1 VVLLRTLRLFSS
13 LALAVIV
20 VFAITAPLASV
31 LHASGVDGRV
41 YVVASRS
48 FVDWLEKQGYSLG
61 SLFIAMMSPL
71 DYEGYS
77 YWLRGVVGERLDLD
91 FRRVARSWE
100 EFYRGNRDVLRSPP
114 LPAISITITL
124 SRVEGDRVLEC
135 TAHYTYSTIDY
146 FIEKGLKLEQAV
158 ESSRADPLAHLRKPL
173 VITLNPRMPK
183 GEFKVSCADLSPI
196 VEDLRRAMGGGVG
209 VAGENPLDGMAAQG
223 GLVQQSTC
231 PARFTEVWWSDV
243 YNSIN
248 SPLSGW
254 MSNIYYYTNGSPVPD
269 SLKLRVWSA
278 FARNWSLAY
287 YYKADSYSVENAK
300 FITLWEL
307 SFRPPSNPA
316 FILGEKVYWMDE
328 WVNRVFKIFTD
339 PYRVGRIFEWKD
351 YNENN
356 PGAVIEWTDYQ
367 PFFGMRWE
375 NPNNKAF
382 TASGSY
388 AVAKS
393 KYYKHG
399 VTIAGFIFLGKESL
413 TIEGNPILATIGL
426 SGALNKAYV
435 GAKTTYRYLGD
446 GILLR
451 LEVQPVRV
459 VRSGVDCGVYWRV
472 IPVHGFIPLY
482 SVTIDL
488 ASLRDFNN
496 NEPPFHDEILHTESL
511 DTVYY
516 APVYNPQ
523 PGTVLYRDNSS
534 RVASIASDPNL
545 ASIVSNLFLPAL
557 ELLIINIGC
566 RVVTPVSVM
575 CTFVSFIASNVIS
588 YAYED
593 LHNIAIAFSFRLVAG
608 SESAI
613 VQIDKVTLRYANN
626 TYVNLGW
633 RPLMVEY
640 RIYIDVGG
648 GPPPCGNACPYDGH
662 R

>member
-1 VVLLRTLRLFSS
+1 VVLLGALRLFSG
-13 LALAVIV
+13 LALAAILVLAIV
-20 VFAITAPLASV
+20 APLASV
-31 LHASGVDGRV
+31 LQASGVDGRV
-41 YVVASRS
+41 YVVTPRS
-48 FVDWLEKQGYSLG
+48 FTDWLEGQGYSLG

-77 YWLRGVVGERLDLD
+77 YWLRGVVGDRLLLD

-100 EFYRGNRDVLRSPP
+100 EFYRGNPDVLRSPP
-114 LPAISITITL
+114 LPAISITVTL
-124 SRVEGDRVLEC
+124 SKVEGDRVLEC
-135 TAHYTYSTIDY
+135 VAHYTYSTIDY
-146 FIEKGLKLEQAV
+146 FIERGLQIEKAV

-173 VITLNPRMPK
+173 VIVLNPRMPK
-183 GEFKVSCADLSPI
+183 SEIKVSCADLSPI
-196 VEDLRRAMGGGVG
+196 VEELRKAMGGDVRISGESSLDAM
-209 VAGENPLDGMAAQG
+209 VAQDG
-223 GLVQQSTC
+223 LTQQSTC
-231 PARFTEVWWSDV
+231 PAWFTEVWWSDV
-243 YNSIN
+243 YNSRN

-254 MSNIYYYTNGSPVPD
+254 MRNIYYTNGSPVPD

-287 YYKADSYSVENAK
+287 YYKADRYSVENAK
-300 FITLWEL
+300 WITLWEL
-307 SFRPPSNPA
+307 SFRPPSNPE

-356 PGAVIEWTDYQ
+356 PGAVLEWTDYQ

-382 TASGSY
+382 AASGSY

-399 VTIAGFIFLGKESL
+399 ITVAGFIFLGKESL
-413 TIEGNPILATIGL
+413 TIENLITVDIVL
-426 SGALNKAYV
+426 SPGINKAYV

-472 IPVHGFIPLY
+472 IPVHGFVPLY

-496 NEPPFHDEILHTESL
+496 IEPPFYGEILYSASL

-523 PGTVLYRDNSS
+523 PGTVLYRDNNS
-534 RVASIASDPNL
+534 RVASTASDPNL
-545 ASIVSNLFLPAL
+545 ASIVSNLFLTAL

-566 RVVTPVSVM
+566 KATPLSAV
-575 CTFVSFIASNVIS
+575 CTFVSLIASSVTS

-593 LHNIAIAFSFRLVAG
+593 LHNIAIMFDFMLAAG

-613 VQIDKVTLRYANN
+613 VQIDKVTLKYANN
-626 TYVNLGW
+626 TYVNLRW
-633 RPLMVEY
+633 RPPMVEY
-640 RIYIDVGG
+640 RIYIDVSG
-648 GPPPCGNACPYDGH
+648 GPPPCGNTCPYDGH